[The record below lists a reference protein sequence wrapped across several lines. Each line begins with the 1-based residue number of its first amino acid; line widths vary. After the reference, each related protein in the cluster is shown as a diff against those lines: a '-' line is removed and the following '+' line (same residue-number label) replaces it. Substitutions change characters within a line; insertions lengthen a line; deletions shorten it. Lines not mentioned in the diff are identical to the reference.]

1 MSNSFTNLGLTD
13 ANASG
18 ASGSDTSASGSTSGG
33 GCCGG
38 GGCMCGASSST
49 SESSD
54 ASSTVTATTTGAAT
68 QDFLVTGMTCGHCV
82 SSVTEELSEL
92 DSVDA
97 VDVDLNVGGA
107 SRVRVSAS
115 VPLDVEKV
123 RAAVSE
129 AGYELVDASA

>member
-68 QDFLVTGMTCGHCV
+68 QDFLITGMTCGHCV